1 MPDDTEKAAPG
12 AEAPVSFERERL
24 ALEAERLALEKER
37 LEARAKE
44 LDELRDALS
53 PREGREVTIGLG
65 PLAAAVGVALL
76 LGAALGAALGWDAA
90 VRAAERPRRVEL
102 SPAFRAVLRPPPG
115 ARPADDDA
123 ADPGKWLP
131 RRRTVFPEDLV
142 LIR

>member
-1 MPDDTEKAAPG
+1 MPDDTRPADPPAG
-12 AEAPVSFERERL
+12 GNLSFERERL

-65 PLAAAVGVALL
+65 ALAAAVGAALL
-76 LGAALGAALGWDAA
+76 LGAALGGALGWDASA
-90 VRAAERPRRVEL
+90 RAAEKPRRVEL
-102 SPAFRAVLRPPPG
+102 SPAFKAVLRPPPG
-115 ARPADDDA
+115 ARPDDDA

-131 RRRTVFPEDLV
+131 RKRTVFPEDLV

>member
-65 PLAAAVGVALL
+65 PLAAALL
-76 LGAALGAALGWDAA
+76 LGAALGAALGWDAS
-90 VRAAERPRRVEL
+90 VRASKRPRRVEL

-115 ARPADDDA
+115 ARPSDDDA

>member
-37 LEARAKE
+37 
-44 LDELRDALS
+44 
-53 PREGREVTIGLG
+53 
-65 PLAAAVGVALL
+65 
-76 LGAALGAALGWDAA
+76 
-90 VRAAERPRRVEL
+90 RRVEL

-115 ARPADDDA
+115 ARPSDDDA